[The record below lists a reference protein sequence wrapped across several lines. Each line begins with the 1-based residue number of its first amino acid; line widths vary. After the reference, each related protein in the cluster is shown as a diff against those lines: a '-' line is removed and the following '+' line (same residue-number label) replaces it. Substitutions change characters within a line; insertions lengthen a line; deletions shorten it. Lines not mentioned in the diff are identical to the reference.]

1 MAKQTINLGT
11 TANDNTGD
19 TLRAA
24 GTKIN
29 SNFDELY
36 QNAFAEKVRLFDSGT
51 GGIEFEGAAANAFE
65 TKLIPAEPTKDN
77 VITLPDSTGT
87 VVLQSTTDT
96 LYNKTLVDPALVH
109 PDIYDSAGATNF
121 YAFVPP
127 TAEGMTKSINLNI
140 PTLTDSD
147 TLVTNTS
154 TSTLTN
160 KTINYPTVHD
170 LTVNRLLD
178 SNGAVSVDFVA
189 TSSAVNYFQFTNGAG
204 ASTSEIIME
213 PAGTAANIDL
223 TIRGKGTGTV
233 NLAASFTF
241 LDSNYDLS
249 GMILPGDA
257 GVHYL
262 NGTSTLPLTIDDGV
276 RGQVIQVLNVNNG
289 TATITKSAAATY
301 GFTPQGDSA
310 DTKVFI
316 QPGGGF
322 TAVYSPGDGTG
333 KQGWFILGCDSDK
346 GIGSRVRISK

>member
-29 SNFDELY
+29 ANFDELY
-36 QNAFAEKVRLFDSGT
+36 AQAFAEKVRLFDSGV
-51 GGIEFEGAAANAFE
+51 GGIEFEGASANNFE
-65 TKLIPAEPTKDN
+65 TQLIPAEPTQDN

-87 VVLQSTTDT
+87 IVLQSTVDT
-96 LYNKTLVDPALVH
+96 LYNKTLVDPVLVH
-109 PDIYDSAGATNF
+109 PDIYDSANAANF

-127 TAEGMTKSINLNI
+127 TAAGMTKSINLNI
-140 PTLTDSD
+140 PTLADSD

-160 KTINYPTVHD
+160 KTINYPTIHD
-170 LTVNRLLD
+170 LTVNKLLD
-178 SNGAVSVDFVA
+178 SNGATSVDFIA
-189 TSSAVNYFQFTNGAG
+189 TASAVNHFRFTNGAG
-204 ASTSEIIME
+204 ASSSEIVME
-213 PAGTAANIDL
+213 PAGTAANVDL
-223 TIRGKGTGTV
+223 TIRAKGTGSV
-233 NLAASFTF
+233 NIEGTF
-241 LDSNYDLS
+241 VYQDSNYDLS
-249 GMILPGDA
+249 GMILPGTA

-262 NGTSTLPLTIDDGV
+262 NATTTLPLTIDDGS

-310 DTKVFI
+310 GTKVFVA
-316 QPGGGF
+316 PGGGF

>member
-1 MAKQTINLGT
+1 MPKQTINLGT

-29 SNFDELY
+29 ANFDELY
-36 QNAFAEKVRLFDSGT
+36 ARGFAEKVRLFDSGV
-51 GGIEFEGAAANAFE
+51 GGIEFEGASANNFE
-65 TKLIPAEPTKDN
+65 TQIRPTEPTQDN

-87 VVLQSTTDT
+87 VVLQTTVDT
-96 LYNKTLVDPALVH
+96 LHNKTIVNPVLVH
-109 PDIYDSAGATNF
+109 TDIYDSVGAAN
-121 YAFVPP
+121 YYELVPP
-127 TAEGMTKSINLNI
+127 TAAGMTKNINLNI

-178 SNGAVSVDFVA
+178 SNGAVSMDFVA
-189 TSSAVNYFQFTNGAG
+189 TSSAVNHFQFTNGAG

-213 PAGTAANIDL
+213 PAGTAGDIDL
-223 TIRGKGTGTV
+223 TIRAKGSGTV
-233 NLAASFTF
+233 NLEASFSYK
-241 LDSNYDLS
+241 DSNYDLANVA
-249 GMILPGDA
+249 LPGTA

-262 NGTSTLPLTIDDGV
+262 NATTTMALLIDDGE
-276 RGQVIQVLNVNNG
+276 RGQVIQVANVNNG
-289 TATITKSAAATY
+289 TVNITKSAGATY

-310 DTKVFI
+310 NAKVYVA
-316 QPGGGF
+316 PGGGF

-346 GIGSRVRISK
+346 GIGDRVHII